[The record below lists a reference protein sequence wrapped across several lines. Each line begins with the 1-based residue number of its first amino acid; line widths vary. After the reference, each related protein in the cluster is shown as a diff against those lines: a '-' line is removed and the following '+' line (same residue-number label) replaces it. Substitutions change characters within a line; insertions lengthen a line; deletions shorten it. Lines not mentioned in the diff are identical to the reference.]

1 MIEKTAKIALGGC
14 ALLVVVLIIESNL
27 SKKESNQYQQTH
39 YQNIETA
46 IQEQTQQTL
55 RLENERRDAEAKEK
69 EAEIE
74 RLDKIRRQKMYD
86 EANERRERNR
96 LFEEQNKIIE
106 NYSKQLQDTAR
117 RYGY

>member
-1 MIEKTAKIALGGC
+1 MNEKTAKIALGGC
-14 ALLVVVLIIESNL
+14 ALLVVVLIIESNR

-39 YQNIETA
+39 YQNVESA

-86 EANERRERNR
+86 EVRERQDR
-96 LFEEQNKIIE
+96 DRFKKQNEIID
-106 NYSKQLQDTAR
+106 NYSRELQDTAR